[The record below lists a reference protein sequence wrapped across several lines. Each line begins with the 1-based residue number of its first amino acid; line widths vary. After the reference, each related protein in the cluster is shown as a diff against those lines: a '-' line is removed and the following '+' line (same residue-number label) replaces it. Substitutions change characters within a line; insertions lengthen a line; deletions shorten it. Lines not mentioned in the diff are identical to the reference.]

1 LPPYG
6 GLIGAVLI
14 TIVFHDLLTITGM
27 NHKASCGVLYPP
39 LCGIVQLAN
48 SDTLC
53 FRNWSFTMKTIQ
65 ELLAMSHVYVNK
77 SWSKTK
83 IIIAVLIV
91 GFVMIVGLLYWQT
104 GNNENTEEM
113 ASATQ
118 SHASNM
124 SKKEVIDAQ
133 ELAAVAAISGKT
145 VSGTVTQRPDYVS
158 EIEWQVLQN
167 VTKKQPDNTKKLTNL
182 VNKLLFTKK
191 KRAWLSAG
199 ENTDQRR
206 QLARQLLDMMPE
218 QLAIEAIDSETAKE
232 METKLAADVR

>member
-1 LPPYG
+1 
-6 GLIGAVLI
+6 
-14 TIVFHDLLTITGM
+14 
-27 NHKASCGVLYPP
+27 
-39 LCGIVQLAN
+39 
-48 SDTLC
+48 
-53 FRNWSFTMKTIQ
+53 
-65 ELLAMSHVYVNK
+65 MSHVYVNK
-77 SWSKTK
+77 SRPKTK

-91 GFVMIVGLLYWQT
+91 GFLMIVGFLYWQN
-104 GNNENTEEM
+104 GNDENTEEP

-118 SHASNM
+118 SPASNM

-167 VTKKQPDNTKKLTNL
+167 VTKKQPDNEKKLTNL

-191 KRAWLSAG
+191 KQAWLAAG

-206 QLARQLLDMMPE
+206 QLARQLLDMIPE
-218 QLAIEAIDSETAKE
+218 QLAIEAIDSEAAKE